1 MAKKKISKSMQKK
14 IGKERISI
22 LFSKAEEVYNQDPLL
37 SNRYVTLARKISMKL
52 RMRIAPEYK
61 KKFCK
66 HCYSFLM
73 PGKNSRIRINS
84 GKVIILC
91 KECNKFMRIPLLKRI
106 TNSKQN
112 IKKE

>member
-1 MAKKKISKSMQKK
+1 MAKSKISKSIQKK
-14 IGKERISI
+14 IAKERISI
-22 LFSKAEEVYNQDPLL
+22 LFAQAAKMYHKDPLL

-61 KKFCK
+61 KQFCK

-73 PGKNSRIRINS
+73 PGKNSRTRINS

-91 KECNKFMRIPLLKRI
+91 LECNKFMRTPLK
-106 TNSKQN
+106 KQ
-112 IKKE
+112 KT